1 MPIRRSARRAA
12 YAVALIVVVASFSAC
27 DPPPPPDIYVS
38 LGDSYTSGPQI
49 ADQTGVPAGCLRSN
63 RNYSALAYEQVAA
76 ADLGFGRFWDLSCS
90 GARTGDFTTGQV
102 TSDGTNLAQLAV
114 LGTATKVVTIG
125 IGGNDIGFSE
135 ILRSCLKPVPA
146 LQADCKPDYV
156 VNGVDELRERID
168 SLAPTIDQVLDTVEE
183 RAPQAA
189 VFVIGYPTILPDT
202 GEGCWPAVPISGGD
216 VAYLYGVEQYLNA
229 MLQARASARGAT
241 FVDTATSSIGH
252 DACAGSAKWVNGVS
266 LSGDGAMFH
275 PNAAGM
281 DHTADLVAAAI
292 EAHFAD

>member
-12 YAVALIVVVASFSAC
+12 CAVALVVVVASFSAC

-49 ADQTGVPAGCLRSN
+49 PDQTGVPAGCQRSDH
-63 RNYSALAYEQVAA
+63 NYSALAYEQVAVEN
-76 ADLGFGRFWDLSCS
+76 LGFGRFWDLSCS
-90 GARTGDFTTGQV
+90 GARTDDFTAPQV
-102 TSDGTNLAQLAV
+102 TSDGTNLAQLDV
-114 LGTATKVVTIG
+114 LGSATKVVTIG

-135 ILRSCLKPVPA
+135 ILQSCLKPIPA
-146 LQADCKPDYV
+146 LQSDCKPDYV

-168 SLAPTIDQVLDTVEE
+168 ALAPTIDQVLDTVEE

-189 VFVIGYPTILPDT
+189 VFVVGYPTIVPDT
-202 GEGCWPAVPISGGD
+202 GQGCWPAVPISGGD
-216 VAYLYGVEQYLNA
+216 VAYLHGVEQYLNS
-229 MLQARASARGAT
+229 MLQTRAHAHDAT

-252 DACAGSAKWVNGVS
+252 DACAGSAKWVNGIS

-292 EAHFAD
+292 EAHFTG

>member
-1 MPIRRSARRAA
+1 MPIRRSSRRFIG
-12 YAVALIVVVASFSAC
+12 AVALVFVVASFSAC

-49 ADQTGVPAGCLRSN
+49 TDQTGTPAGCLRSN
-63 RNYSALAYEQVAA
+63 RNYSAVAFEQVSVEN
-76 ADLGFGRFWDLSCS
+76 LGLQRLWDVSCS
-90 GARTGDFTTGQV
+90 GAQTKDFFAGQV
-102 TSDGTNLAQLAV
+102 TSDGTNLAQLDVVGSAS
-114 LGTATKVVTIG
+114 KVVTIG
-125 IGGNDIGFSE
+125 IGGNDIGFSD
-135 ILRSCLKPVPA
+135 ILQSCLKPVPA
-146 LQADCKPDYV
+146 LQQDCKPDYV
-156 VNGVDELRERID
+156 VNGVDELRNRID
-168 SLAPTIDQVLDTVEE
+168 ALATKIDQVLDTVHQ

-189 VFVIGYPTILPDT
+189 VFLVGYPTILPDT
-202 GEGCWPAVPISGGD
+202 GQGCWPAVPISGGD
-216 VAYLYGVEQYLNA
+216 VTYLYGVEQYLNA
-229 MLQARASARGAT
+229 MLEDRAGAHGAT

-252 DACAGSAKWVNGVS
+252 DACAGSAKWVNGIS